1 MPRSTAGMYC
11 RGMTP
16 PTISSTNWN
25 PDPLGSGA
33 IRIQQSPYWPRPPV
47 CFLCFP
53 CPSARALNV
62 SRYAI
67 FGFPITACT
76 PNLRVSR
83 PTMISRWRSP
93 SPRIS
98 VCPSSPEYSCWNVG
112 SSSCS
117 LCNPFD
123 SFSSS
128 PRCFT
133 SIASVITGSGKG
145 ILGSTI
151 AWSLVESVSLVCVSR
166 SLATTPMSPACSSG
180 ISTRSFP
187 TLTRRVVD
195 VLAVLDGPRVHSEK
209 RHVAHMRLGDRLEHL
224 RHEPP
229 RALGLQ
235 RHPLRAPPPLRFHR
249 RPLVRRWDQ
258 LHELRE
264 QGARPVGQLGGAA
277 EQ

>member
-25 PDPLGSGA
+25 PDPRGSGA

-76 PNLRVSR
+76 PNLRASR

-117 LCNPFD
+117 LCSPFE

-166 SLATTPMSPACSSG
+166 SLATTPMSPELHAGDTGVVAKLRDTHTNDTQFGHHTDVPRVQLGDFDPILPHRHAEVVQLFDC
-180 ISTRSFP
+180 
-187 TLTRRVVD
+187 LTRRVVD

-209 RHVAHMRLGDRLEHL
+209 RDRKST
-224 RHEPP
+224 
-229 RALGLQ
+229 
-235 RHPLRAPPPLRFHR
+235 
-249 RPLVRRWDQ
+249 
-258 LHELRE
+258 
-264 QGARPVGQLGGAA
+264 
-277 EQ
+277 